1 MLLLPNLQSLAH
13 CPAHRKLL
21 IIFLMENERGKLSV
35 YIWGSGTR
43 AKVSNIFTVQKA
55 TLSFPRVLTPSMC
68 KAPDGKPF
76 CKKNELIQLLKK
88 KKKKQNSNVT
98 LCSSAQKKQLPDCH
112 QVTSLFSTVLS
123 MSRYK
128 TGEPVHLH
136 NF

>member
-1 MLLLPNLQSLAH
+1 
-13 CPAHRKLL
+13 
-21 IIFLMENERGKLSV
+21 MENERGKLSV

-88 KKKKQNSNVT
+88 KKKEAEFKCDT
-98 LCSSAQKKQLPDCH
+98 LQLRSKE
-112 QVTSLFSTVLS
+112 TIA
-123 MSRYK
+123 
-128 TGEPVHLH
+128 
-136 NF
+136 